1 MNSCLNM
8 FKSLN
13 SVFVIWMILHNIYHL
28 MVKLYQGRRLWS
40 MRESW
45 PRFSSC
51 LQGKGSA
58 MLNKQI
64 RNYLDKVT
72 KAHVIGLMLDDRWMY
87 QKIEGCLLPLQ
98 RLPEFQSFSP
108 PLTKTYCKMSRAMP
122 SMMGTS
128 LAYHIIGYKPHEG
141 NIGKSPMWNCPN
153 FCQVSTRDIWIQ
165 ATTAAPGV
173 WGVLR
178 WQPDTAPLA
187 LWTRA
192 TYLWCLWVAKRMQ
205 LLLRLMDGGKT
216 CNATADSC
224 RWCIY
229 VYNNCIMSNLSQFS
243 CARLF

>member
-8 FKSLN
+8 LKSLN

-72 KAHVIGLMLDDRWMY
+72 KAHVIGPCPQWWVHHLH
-87 QKIEGCLLPLQ
+87 I
-98 RLPEFQSFSP
+98 
-108 PLTKTYCKMSRAMP
+108 
-122 SMMGTS
+122 TS
-128 LAYHIIGYKPHEG
+128 LDTNRTKEIF
-141 NIGKSPMWNCPN
+141 GKSPMWNCPN

-165 ATTAAPGV
+165 ASTAAPGV

>member
-8 FKSLN
+8 LKSLR

-141 NIGKSPMWNCPN
+141 NIWEKSDVKLPKLLPGLNKRHLNPSKYGCAWRVGSPEMAARYGTTCFVDKGNLFVVP
-153 FCQVSTRDIWIQ
+153 VSCKKD
-165 ATTAAPGV
+165 ATLIASNG
-173 WGVLR
+173 WG
-178 WQPDTAPLA
+178 
-187 LWTRA
+187 
-192 TYLWCLWVAKRMQ
+192 
-205 LLLRLMDGGKT
+205 
-216 CNATADSC
+216 
-224 RWCIY
+224 
-229 VYNNCIMSNLSQFS
+229 
-243 CARLF
+243 